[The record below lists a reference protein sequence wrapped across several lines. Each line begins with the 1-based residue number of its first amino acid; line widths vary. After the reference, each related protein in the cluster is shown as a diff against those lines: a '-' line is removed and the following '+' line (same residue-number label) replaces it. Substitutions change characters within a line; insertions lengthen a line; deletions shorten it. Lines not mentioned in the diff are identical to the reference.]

1 LRAEIIIRLL
11 NVVIPVFAV
20 IGVGFTFGRL
30 KKIDMRTITDIVIY
44 IGSPCLAFSSLL
56 SKRVIP
62 KDLVMLAVS
71 VFFIS
76 LGCGGS
82 AWLFLRLSKI
92 KARGFYLPVMFMNS
106 GNMALP
112 LCLLAFGEEGL
123 SKAILF
129 FVTNTFLIYLLGVYI
144 ASGEGNVLGDV
155 KEVFKLPLIYA
166 AVAGVVINLSG
177 VHLPQMVLK
186 PIELLG
192 SIAIPLV
199 LFTLGYNLNNTRLKS
214 LPLTM
219 VGSFLRIGLG
229 LLLAIIFVSIT
240 GLQGTTR
247 DVILLVS
254 AMPSAVTSFILAAKF
269 EADPELVASIV
280 FMSTVIS
287 LITTPLILLFIIGIQ

>member
-1 LRAEIIIRLL
+1 MRAEIIIRLL
-11 NVVIPVFAV
+11 NVVVPVFTV

-30 KKIDMRTITDIVIY
+30 KKINMRTITDIVIY

-62 KDLVMLAVS
+62 KELVMLALS

-76 LGCGGS
+76 LGCGGG
-82 AWLFLRLSKI
+82 AWLFSYLSKI

-129 FVTNTFLIYLLGVYI
+129 FVANTFLIYLLGVYI
-144 ASGEGNVLGDV
+144 ASGEGNVLSDV

-229 LLLAIIFVSIT
+229 LFLAIIFVSIT
-240 GLQGTTR
+240 GLQGATR
-247 DVILLVS
+247 NVILLVS

-280 FMSTVIS
+280 FVSTIIS
-287 LITTPLILLFIIGIQ
+287 LFTTPLILLFIIGIQ